1 MRTVIASISL
11 ILLFVLTGCAT
22 TVPVSSMSDW
32 QLKSEYDKLQL
43 EQIQLEREMLYG
55 ERIYNTRTSGGYT
68 IKQPT
73 IGGSA
78 SGLASGFAR
87 GLGNYSTTVVS
98 NPAITK
104 LNKAE
109 NRMREIQSEV
119 LRRQQMQYR
128 TATPPQSC
136 TSSSWSEPVYSTNH
150 SRTFHSSGC
159 SKLKSKEGDLIKFSS
174 SEKARKN
181 GGKPC
186 SRCNP

>member
-55 ERIYNTRTSGGYT
+55 ERIYNTS
-68 IKQPT
+68 
-73 IGGSA
+73 
-78 SGLASGFAR
+78 

-136 TSSSWSEPVYSTNH
+136 TSSSWSEPVYSTSH

>member
-1 MRTVIASISL
+1 
-11 ILLFVLTGCAT
+11 
-22 TVPVSSMSDW
+22 MSDW

-55 ERIYNTRTSGGYT
+55 ERIYNTS
-68 IKQPT
+68 
-73 IGGSA
+73 
-78 SGLASGFAR
+78 

-136 TSSSWSEPVYSTNH
+136 TSSSWSEPVYSTSH